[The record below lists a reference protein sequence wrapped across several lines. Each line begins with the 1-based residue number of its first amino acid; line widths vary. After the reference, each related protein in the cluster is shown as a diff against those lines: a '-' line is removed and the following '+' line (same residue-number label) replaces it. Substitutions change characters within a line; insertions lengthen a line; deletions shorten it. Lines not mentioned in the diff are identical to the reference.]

1 MFVIHTKNQPLHIS
15 RLVAMPKFIS
25 KIIQSYPVLR
35 YIYMYIYNIYI
46 YIYIYIGFYFTLQF
60 SFLIVDLFEKAM

>member
-25 KIIQSYPVLR
+25 KIIQSYPV
-35 YIYMYIYNIYI
+35 
-46 YIYIYIGFYFTLQF
+46 F
-60 SFLIVDLFEKAM
+60 IVDLFEKAM

>member
-35 YIYMYIYNIYI
+35 YIYIV
-46 YIYIYIGFYFTLQF
+46 FYFTLQF